1 MSILPDF
8 LRSLILTMVFS
19 FATPILIVG
28 GGLAIAIFVRQ
39 LPFLNAIGQVG
50 IDQILEFLAIFGS
63 GNPLQGGLII
73 GTTCSLV
80 GALFDT
86 YASSQNPRGH

>member
-1 MSILPDF
+1 
-8 LRSLILTMVFS
+8 MVFS

-28 GGLAIAIFVRQ
+28 GGLAIAVIVRQ

-63 GNPLQGGLII
+63 GNPVRGGLII
-73 GTTCSLV
+73 GATCSLV

-86 YASSQNPRGH
+86 YASCQNPRGH